1 VSVQAEVLQ
10 SAEGRVGF
18 NPAGWLSGASQE
30 QIQRY
35 VQQLP
40 PYKRLGQPAVKIFSV
55 ILAS

>member
-1 VSVQAEVLQ
+1 VQAEVLQ
-10 SAEGRVGF
+10 SAEERVGF